1 MKATIDFYDMTT
13 LRYLVIKEKFEQM
26 WVIAPYFVW
35 VAVSE
40 ALLFWVIVGG
50 ALFWVGRGGWG
61 NILGGWVGVSWG
73 EWGWVH
79 CLIMPKFFLWLV
91 LQGLCLRWIVWWLS
105 MAKMMNLMQIMQ
117 VVNGLVDSAS
127 EIQYGLLNLIFW
139 YEFVDLLVGP
149 SICTK
154 FSWIYN
160 HQFK

>member
-1 MKATIDFYDMTT
+1 MIWRPYVTSWSKRSLSRCGLLHHI
-13 LRYLVIKEKFEQM
+13 LCEWRLVKHYYFEWLWM
-26 WVIAPYFVW
+26 GHYFGWVG
-35 VAVSE
+35 
-40 ALLFWVIVGG
+40 VGG
-50 ALFWVGRGGWG
+50 EIFWVGGW
-61 NILGGWVGVSWG
+61 GWVGVSGG
-73 EWGWVH
+73 EWGCVH

-154 FSWIYN
+154 FSRIYN